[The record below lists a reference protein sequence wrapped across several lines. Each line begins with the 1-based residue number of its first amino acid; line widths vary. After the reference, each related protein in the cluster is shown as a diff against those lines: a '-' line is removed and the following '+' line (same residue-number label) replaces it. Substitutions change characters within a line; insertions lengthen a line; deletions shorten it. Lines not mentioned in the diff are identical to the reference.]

1 MESDIMEKIWQKV
14 KSTIKE
20 NIPSHM
26 YQMWI
31 EPVHFLK
38 TDEGSIVLSCPNNFL
53 KKRILENFGEMMKA
67 ELGRAAGDGC
77 HFTIE
82 VAQGAG
88 GSCKPLNNAAPDT
101 RVQMTLPGVNSVPK
115 NGRLLRRDFTFD
127 RFVVGQNSDFAYM
140 AALSLASQKKPAQNS
155 LLLFSPP
162 GMGKSHLSQ
171 AAGNQIL
178 SALPNERVFYITA
191 EDFTNEMVMCFKR
204 NSIDV
209 FKDKYRTCC
218 DVLLLEDIHV
228 LSGRTRTQEE
238 LALILDY
245 LNETGKKIIYTSCIP
260 LSKIPKMSDQL
271 QSRIALSLISEIE
284 PPDFQTRVKILRHK
298 ARDRA
303 LRVPSEVIEFMASE
317 LKQNVR
323 ILESGLIGV
332 TTKSCL
338 LGMPIDLAL
347 AESVVRNIQIA
358 HKNITIDVIK
368 NLVSK
373 EFGIS
378 VPDMISD
385 SRKQAIVRS
394 RQIAIFLSRRH
405 TEQTIASIGMNF
417 NRYHA
422 TVIHSINAVEKEI
435 KARGP
440 MQKQV
445 AIIEGKLTS
454 GNF

>member
-1 MESDIMEKIWQKV
+1 MDKIKMEKIWQKV

-20 NIPSHM
+20 SLPSHV

-31 EPVHFLK
+31 EPVHFLEAK
-38 TDEGSIVLSCPNNFL
+38 DEKIVLTCPNNFL
-53 KKRILENFGEMMKA
+53 KKRILENFGELMKT
-67 ELGRAAGDGC
+67 ELSRVAGGTCQFLLEVSQGDG
-77 HFTIE
+77 
-82 VAQGAG
+82 
-88 GSCKPLNNAAPDT
+88 GSYKPLRMDDMEQGP
-101 RVQMTLPGVNSVPK
+101 QMTLPGVNIAPK

-127 RFVVGQNSDFAYM
+127 RFVVGKNSDFAYM
-140 AALSLASQKKPAQNS
+140 AALSLASQKKPVQNS

-178 SALPNERVFYITA
+178 AALPNERVFYITA
-191 EDFTNEMVMCFKR
+191 EDFTNEMVMSFKR
-204 NSIDV
+204 NAIDV

-245 LNETGKKIIYTSCIP
+245 LNETGKKIIYTSCTP

-271 QSRIALSLISEIE
+271 QSRIALSLITEIE

-298 ARDRA
+298 ARDKS
-303 LRVPSEVIEFMASE
+303 LRVPSEVIEFMAGE

-347 AESVVRNIQIA
+347 AESVVKNIQTSQ
-358 HKNITIDVIK
+358 KSITIDVIK
-368 NLVSK
+368 NLVSR
-373 EFGIS
+373 EFGVS
-378 VPDMISD
+378 VAEMVSG
-385 SRKQAIVRS
+385 SRKQSVVRS
-394 RQIAIFLSRRH
+394 RQIAIFLARRYTEH
-405 TEQTIASIGMNF
+405 TIQSIGTNF

-422 TVIHSINAVEKEI
+422 TVIHSINAVTKEI
-435 KARGP
+435 KAKGP

-445 AIIEGKLTS
+445 ELIEAKLNS

>member
-1 MESDIMEKIWQKV
+1 MENIWQQV
-14 KSTIKE
+14 KRTIKE

-31 EPVHFLK
+31 EPVRFGAF
-38 TDEGSIVLSCPNNFL
+38 TGNDMVLVCPNNFL
-53 KKRILENFGEMMKA
+53 KKRVMETFGEMMKTEIQKA
-67 ELGRAAGDGC
+67 AGNGCRLVLDVARGDAKEKPELGRDR
-77 HFTIE
+77 E
-82 VAQGAG
+82 KV
-88 GSCKPLNNAAPDT
+88 
-101 RVQMTLPGVNSVPK
+101 VQLTLPGVNMVPR

-127 RFVVGQNSDFAYM
+127 RFVVGENSDFAYM
-140 AALSLASQKKPAQNS
+140 AALSLASQKRPSQNS

-171 AAGNQIL
+171 AAGHQIL
-178 SALPNERVFYITA
+178 SAFPEERIFYITA
-191 EDFTNEMVMCFKR
+191 EDFTNEMVMAFKH

-209 FKDKYRTCC
+209 FKDKYRSCC

-245 LNETGKKIIYTSCIP
+245 LNETGKKIIYSSCVR
-260 LSKIPKMSDQL
+260 LAEIPKMSEQL
-271 QSRIALSLISEIE
+271 KSRIALSLISEIE

-298 ARDRA
+298 ARFRA
-303 LRVPSEVIEFMASE
+303 ARIPSEVIEFMAAE

-338 LGMPIDLAL
+338 MGLPIDLDL
-347 AESVVRNIQIA
+347 AKSVVKNIQTA
-358 HKNITIDVIK
+358 QNDITIDVIK
-368 NLVSK
+368 NLVCR

-378 VPDMISD
+378 VKDMLSD
-385 SRKQAIVRS
+385 SRRQSVTRP
-394 RQIAIFLSRRH
+394 RQIAIFLCRRH
-405 TEQTIASIGMNF
+405 TQQTIQVIGKNF

-422 TVIHSINAVEKEI
+422 TVIHAINMVEKAL
-435 KARGP
+435 KAKGP
-440 MQKQV
+440 LQKQV
-445 AIIEGKLTS
+445 EILEAKLTS
-454 GNF
+454 GKFD

>member
-1 MESDIMEKIWQKV
+1 MEKIWQKV

-20 NIPSHM
+20 SLPSHV

-31 EPVHFLK
+31 EPVQFLK
-38 TDEGSIVLSCPNNFL
+38 ANGENIVLACPNNFL
-53 KKRILENFGEMMKA
+53 KKRILDNFGEMMKS
-67 ELGRAAGDGC
+67 ELSRVAGDRC
-77 HFTIE
+77 RFLLE
-82 VAQGAG
+82 VTREDG
-88 GSCKPLNNAAPDT
+88 GSCKPRNMDPLESGP
-101 RVQMTLPGVNSVPK
+101 QLPLPGVNSVPK

-127 RFVVGQNSDFAYM
+127 RFVVGKNSDFAYM

-178 SALPNERVFYITA
+178 SVLPNERVFYITA
-191 EDFTNEMVMCFKR
+191 EDFTNEMVMSFKR
-204 NSIDV
+204 NAIDV

-245 LNETGKKIIYTSCIP
+245 LNETGKKIIYTSCTP
-260 LSKIPKMSDQL
+260 LAKIPKMSDQL

-298 ARDRA
+298 ARDRS
-303 LRVPSEVIEFMASE
+303 LRVPSEVIEFMAGE

-347 AESVVRNIQIA
+347 AESVVKNIQTS
-358 HKNITIDVIK
+358 HKNITIEVIK

-378 VPDMISD
+378 VADMVSD
-385 SRKQAIVRS
+385 SRKQVVVRS
-394 RQIAIFLSRRH
+394 RQIAMFLSRRY
-405 TEQTIASIGMNF
+405 TEQTIQSIGTNF

-435 KARGP
+435 KAKGP
-440 MQKQV
+440 VQKQL
-445 AIIEGKLTS
+445 AIIEAKLTS

>member
-1 MESDIMEKIWQKV
+1 MERDVMEKIWQKV
-14 KSTIKE
+14 KGTIKE
-20 NIPSHM
+20 TLPSHV

-38 TDEGSIVLSCPNNFL
+38 ANGESIVLICPNNFL
-53 KKRILENFGEMMKA
+53 RKRILENFGELMKS
-67 ELGRAAGDGC
+67 ELSRVAGDGC
-77 HFTIE
+77 HFLLE
-82 VAQGAG
+82 VAKGDG
-88 GSCKPLNNAAPDT
+88 GSYKPLNGKNADT
-101 RVQMTLPGVNSVPK
+101 VAQMTLPGVNIVPK

-178 SALPNERVFYITA
+178 ASLPSERVFYITA
-191 EDFTNEMVMCFKR
+191 EDFTNEMVVSFKR
-204 NSIDV
+204 NSIDI

-298 ARDRA
+298 ARDKA

-338 LGMPIDLAL
+338 LGIPIDLAL
-347 AESVVRNIQIA
+347 AESVVKNIQTT

-378 VPDMISD
+378 VSDIVSD

-394 RQIAIFLSRRH
+394 RQIAIFLSRRY
-405 TEQTIASIGMNF
+405 TEQTIQSIGANF

-435 KARGP
+435 KAKGP

>member
-1 MESDIMEKIWQKV
+1 MEKIWQKV
-14 KSTIKE
+14 KGTIKE
-20 NIPSHM
+20 TLPSHV

-38 TDEGSIVLSCPNNFL
+38 ANGESIVLICPNNFL
-53 KKRILENFGEMMKA
+53 RKRILENFGELMKS
-67 ELGRAAGDGC
+67 ELSRVAGDGC
-77 HFTIE
+77 HFLLE
-82 VAQGAG
+82 VAKGDG
-88 GSCKPLNNAAPDT
+88 GSYKPLNGKNADT
-101 RVQMTLPGVNSVPK
+101 AAQMTLPGVNIAPK

-178 SALPNERVFYITA
+178 ASLPSERVFYITA
-191 EDFTNEMVMCFKR
+191 EDFTNEMVVSFKR
-204 NSIDV
+204 NSIDI

-298 ARDRA
+298 ARDKA

-338 LGMPIDLAL
+338 LGIPIDLAL
-347 AESVVRNIQIA
+347 AESVVKNIQTT

-378 VPDMISD
+378 VSDIVSD

-394 RQIAIFLSRRH
+394 RQIAIFLSRRY
-405 TEQTIASIGMNF
+405 T
-417 NRYHA
+417 
-422 TVIHSINAVEKEI
+422 
-435 KARGP
+435 
-440 MQKQV
+440 
-445 AIIEGKLTS
+445 
-454 GNF
+454 